1 MHGSMRRREA
11 DTVPLAIRPKGPWCL
26 PPTLQWR
33 SSAAAKASGSVKR
46 ETYSAN
52 ATR

>member
-26 PPTLQWR
+26 PPTLPTR
-33 SSAAAKASGSVKR
+33 SLFGFAR
-46 ETYSAN
+46 EGE
-52 ATR
+52 RGERERP